1 MKVLVT
7 GAGGFV
13 GEHLIRFLLHRK
25 HDVVAIGINNGTFL
39 KAMRIKTHIVNI
51 LDIDVLN
58 EVMKEEN
65 PEVAEKAETKVR
77 KAVPISAGNI
87 TPTRKAEPVS
97 KYKVVSK

>member
-58 EVMKEEN
+58 EVMKEEV
-65 PEVAEKAETKVR
+65 PD
-77 KAVPISAGNI
+77 AVIHLAAISNV
-87 TPTRKAEPVS
+87 TV
-97 KYKVVSK
+97 